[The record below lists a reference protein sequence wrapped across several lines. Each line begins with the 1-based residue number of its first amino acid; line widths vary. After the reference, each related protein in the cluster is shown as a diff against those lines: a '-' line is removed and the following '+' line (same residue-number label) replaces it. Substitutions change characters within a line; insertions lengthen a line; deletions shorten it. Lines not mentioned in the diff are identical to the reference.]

1 MSCMGL
7 YEFMRR
13 LLGESVNKLFIY
25 IQPLQFY
32 QYRVANTNNIP
43 TLFGK
48 FLFYFR
54 LLPLL
59 QQQFKLVSNIFYNEQ
74 KTAFSNISIFY
85 WRYDN
90 LLHLLTAQRWT
101 YILSDKRARWRRR
114 RATPHSPV
122 LEHTKFWQSGLSAAF
137 SLHFKHSLRQVYL
150 VPFFPHSIFVV
161 IFSFFFFVFLLVG
174 TYDTQTKHN
183 RGGNGEDATAHI
195 EKGGRGSCLKERN
208 WFVNGS
214 WTGGG
219 GDWNTNSKH
228 TYSSGQQWVL
238 GWWELEWP
246 NILPVRI
253 NNKRDW
259 VSGRKGLKY

>member
-114 RATPHSPV
+114 RARM
-122 LEHTKFWQSGLSAAF
+122 
-137 SLHFKHSLRQVYL
+137 KH
-150 VPFFPHSIFVV
+150 
-161 IFSFFFFVFLLVG
+161 
-174 TYDTQTKHN
+174 
-183 RGGNGEDATAHI
+183 
-195 EKGGRGSCLKERN
+195 KERKQ
-208 WFVNGS
+208 F
-214 WTGGG
+214 
-219 GDWNTNSKH
+219 
-228 TYSSGQQWVL
+228 
-238 GWWELEWP
+238 P
-246 NILPVRI
+246 IIII
-253 NNKRDW
+253 NKFRSQNR
-259 VSGRKGLKY
+259 RCKYVAI